1 MTTRYPFFTAAM
13 PNDALQELVPRI
25 MEAALSFG
33 GERETQQRVF
43 ACIVAACTF
52 IAAIDD
58 DNTRNGLI
66 GELRGFV
73 EDGIKLARTT
83 RVMAEQGMSYE
94 DARDAAVAAGIE
106 VWPPDDTTH

>member
-1 MTTRYPFFTAAM
+1 
-13 PNDALQELVPRI
+13 L
-25 MEAALSFG
+25 
-33 GERETQQRVF
+33 
-43 ACIVAACTF
+43 

-83 RVMAEQGMSYE
+83 RVMAEQGTSYE
-94 DARDAAVAAGIE
+94 DARDAAVAAGIHHTLSAPCPQDGILRGGDGGRAAAQDRPRAKDATRWLQHVSGDIGQNRRPQFIALHCIE
-106 VWPPDDTTH
+106 

>member
-1 MTTRYPFFTAAM
+1 MRRATRRR
-13 PNDALQELVPRI
+13 NL
-25 MEAALSFG
+25 
-33 GERETQQRVF
+33 
-43 ACIVAACTF
+43 ACTL

-83 RVMAEQGMSYE
+83 RVMAEQGTSYE
-94 DARDAAVAAGIE
+94 DARDAAVSGISHCQSRQNSLKRSGAIS
-106 VWPPDDTTH
+106 VYRTVC